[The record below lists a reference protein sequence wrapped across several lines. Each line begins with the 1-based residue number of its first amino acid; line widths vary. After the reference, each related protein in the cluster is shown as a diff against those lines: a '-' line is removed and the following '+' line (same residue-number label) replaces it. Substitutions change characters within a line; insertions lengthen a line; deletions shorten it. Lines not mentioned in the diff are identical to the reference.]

1 MIHCSAFGARLVA
14 HTAKFV
20 AINQLAIITGW
31 DIPHFSPASIPVSA
45 TTVAHIFTHHALL
58 YRHLAAL
65 LTSNDA
71 AARLAAS
78 EAVVALAVGRQ
89 AVCQDALTATEPL
102 VKALVSLLTGPEAT
116 SVQAVVA
123 IR

>member
-1 MIHCSAFGARLVA
+1 MFSLAMHYHPEGACC
-14 HTAKFV
+14 
-20 AINQLAIITGW
+20 
-31 DIPHFSPASIPVSA
+31 HFAP
-45 TTVAHIFTHHALL
+45 
-58 YRHLAAL
+58 RHLATL

-78 EAVVALAVGRQ
+78 EAVVALAVGKQ

-102 VKALVSLLTGPEAT
+102 VRALVSLLTGPETT